1 MKKILVSMVFATACL
16 QSMAGGFKIA
26 LQGQKQIGMA
36 GCGTGLALDASSVYF
51 NPGAM
56 VHTQNQI
63 TGGVNALVP
72 RGQFLDAST
81 QVVTNGVNQTFTP
94 LELYATYGINKKL
107 TAGLGIYTPFGS
119 GVKYPTD
126 WTGRYIL
133 TDISLQAIFI
143 QPTLSYAINKEF
155 SVGAG
160 FIYATGH
167 VNLEKDL
174 PVQGQAFTNPGH
186 LKLNG
191 AGAGMGFNAGVY
203 YAKNK
208 LSAGLV
214 YRSSLGMKV
223 AKGDNI
229 FTNIPTAAAASF
241 PTGKFSSTL
250 QLPGE
255 VDLGFGYKVTKQ
267 LTLALDINYTM
278 WSVYDSLK
286 FDFATNTDKLK
297 DEASARLFNN
307 SAAIRVGANYVA
319 NNKLA
324 VRGGL
329 FYDMTP
335 ISDDYVGPELP
346 DNNKTGICL
355 GASYAVNNKL
365 TVDASLLY
373 ENVGKRSTTNI
384 ANNLS
389 GTYQTK
395 VIAPGIGISYR
406 FAKNSTK

>member
-1 MKKILVSMVFATACL
+1 MKKIVVSMAFAAICL
-16 QSMAGGFKIA
+16 QGMAGGFKIA

-51 NPGAM
+51 NPGAI

-63 TGGVNALVP
+63 TGGVSFLVP
-72 RGQFLDAST
+72 RGQFIDMST
-81 QVVTNGVNQTFTP
+81 QTITNAVNQTFTP
-94 LELYATYGINKKL
+94 LELYGTYGINKKL

-119 GVKYPTD
+119 GVKYPSN

-143 QPTLSYAINKEF
+143 QPTISYAINKQL

-174 PVQGQAFTNPGH
+174 PLQGQTFTNPGH
-186 LKLNG
+186 LQLKG
-191 AGAGMGFNAGVY
+191 AAGGTGFNAGVY
-203 YAKNK
+203 FAEDNF
-208 LSAGLV
+208 SAGLV

-223 AKGDNI
+223 TKGTNT
-229 FTNIPTAAAASF
+229 FTNIPAAAAASF
-241 PTGKFSSTL
+241 PTGTFTSTL
-250 QLPGE
+250 KLPGE
-255 VDLGFGYKVTKQ
+255 LDFGMGYKLTKKLQ
-267 LTLALDINYTM
+267 VALDINYTM
-278 WSVYDSLK
+278 WKVYDSLK

-297 DEASARLFNN
+297 DEASARLYNN
-307 SAAIRVGANYVA
+307 SFAVRIGANYAV
-319 NNKLA
+319 NTQLA
-324 VRGGL
+324 MRGGM

-335 ISDDYVGPELP
+335 IDDAYVGPELP
-346 DNNKTGICL
+346 DNNKTGLCL

-365 TVDASLLY
+365 TIDASLLY
-373 ENVGKRSTTNI
+373 ENVAKRTTTNT
-384 ANNLS
+384 ASNLS

-395 VIAPGIGISYR
+395 VIAPGIGVSYR